1 VKIIALET
9 VQAPAYSNMVWVRL
23 HTDEGLV
30 GLGETFRN
38 PQATVAYLHETC
50 APYLLGQDPL
60 RIERHWHQLMYRVG
74 NHFNGFPTRSVELRG
89 NSAVDMALWDLSGKA
104 LGQPLY
110 QLLGGLTHERIRI
123 YNTCASAT
131 YNARARS
138 AFDSQRIGQSGG
150 ESQQAYDDL
159 RAQSERPGELAEELL
174 AEGITGMKIWP
185 FDHYAIVNDGHT
197 INPADLKAGMGVVES
212 IRRAVGERI
221 DIMIEFHG
229 LWRLPAALDIARA
242 LEDYKVFWLEDPIAM
257 HHFDDL
263 AEYKRRVKT
272 RVCGSENL
280 GTLPWYREA
289 LTRQAIDVVHF
300 DMAWIGGLT
309 EGRRIAAFAHAF
321 DRPIAPH
328 DCTGPVTLAAN
339 AHLMLATPNT
349 LIAETVRAFYKGFY
363 QDIVSGLPRI
373 DDGYLYPPAGVGL
386 GVELH
391 PELLGRA
398 DTVRRTSSSA

>member
-1 VKIIALET
+1 MKIVALET
-9 VQAPAYSNMVWVRL
+9 LQAPAYSNMVWVRL

-38 PQATVAYLHETC
+38 PQATISYLHETC

-60 RIERHWHQLMYRVG
+60 AIERHWHQIMYRVG

-89 NSAVDMALWDLSGKA
+89 NSAVDLALWDLAGKA
-104 LGQPLY
+104 LQQPLY
-110 QLLGGLTHERIRI
+110 QLLGGLTHERMRI

-138 AFDSQRIGQSGG
+138 AFNSQRIGQAGDEAG
-150 ESQQAYDDL
+150 HAYDDL
-159 RAQSERPGELAEELL
+159 RLQAERPGELAEELL
-174 AEGITGMKIWP
+174 GEGITGMKIWP
-185 FDHYAIVNDGHT
+185 FDNYALANDGHY
-197 INPADLKAGMGVVES
+197 IGAAELQAGVAVVEA
-212 IRRAVGERI
+212 IRKTVRTRI

-229 LWRLPAALDIARA
+229 LWRLQAALDIARA
-242 LEDYKVFWLEDPIAM
+242 LEPYGVFWLEDPIAM
-257 HHFDDL
+257 HHLDDL
-263 AEYKRRVKT
+263 AEYKRSVKA

-280 GTLPWYREA
+280 GTLPWYREM
-289 LTRQAIDVVHF
+289 LTRRAVDVVHF

-309 EGRRIAAFAHAF
+309 EGRRIAAIAHAF

-363 QDIVSGLPRI
+363 RDIVHGLPRI
-373 DDGYLYPPAGVGL
+373 EGGYLYPPVGVGL
-386 GVELH
+386 GVELN
-391 PELLGRA
+391 PDLLQRA
-398 DTVRRTSSSA
+398 DTVHRVSKG